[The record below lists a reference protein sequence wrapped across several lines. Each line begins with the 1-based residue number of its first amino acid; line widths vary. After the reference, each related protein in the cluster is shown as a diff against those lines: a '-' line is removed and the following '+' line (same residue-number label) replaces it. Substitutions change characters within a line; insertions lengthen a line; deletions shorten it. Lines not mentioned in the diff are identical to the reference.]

1 MPGGRLPQHRMRKV
15 IANLGWLLL
24 SPTRKIID
32 LRKVRVRDDRV
43 YRADT
48 LRRWN
53 LRLFYGEIVLCA
65 ALMLW
70 FKEEPPTGLNF
81 VGVVLAFY
89 AWSRINEIAYAFYR
103 DPLSQSKESDLTV
116 NDRIRMA
123 MRSYFGLGFNFA
135 VLYYFL
141 PITGL
146 FKVGEQSHL
155 GSFAESVY
163 FSGVTLATLGYGDV
177 VPVYWFSRLLAL
189 YEVFTGILIIAV
201 AVATYVGRT
210 KDEDS

>member
-1 MPGGRLPQHRMRKV
+1 M
-15 IANLGWLLL
+15 LL
-24 SPTRKIID
+24 
-32 LRKVRVRDDRV
+32 
-43 YRADT
+43 
-48 LRRWN
+48 
-53 LRLFYGEIVLCA
+53 
-65 ALMLW
+65 
-70 FKEEPPTGLNF
+70 FKGEPPTGLNF
-81 VGVVLAFY
+81 LGVVLVVY
-89 AWSRINEIAYAFYR
+89 AWSRINEIAYAFYC
-103 DPLSQSKESDLTV
+103 DPLSQSKESNLTV

-146 FKVGEQSHL
+146 FRVGEQSHL
-155 GSFAESVY
+155 GNFAESIY

-177 VPVYWFSRLLAL
+177 VPTYWVSRLLAL

-210 KDEDS
+210 KDED

>member
-1 MPGGRLPQHRMRKV
+1 MPSGRRPEHRMRKV

-24 SPTRKIID
+24 APTRKIID
-32 LRKVRVRDDRV
+32 LRKVRVRDDPM
-43 YRADT
+43 YRGNT

-53 LRLFYGEIVLCA
+53 LRLFYSEIVVCA
-65 ALMLW
+65 ALMLL
-70 FKEEPPTGLNF
+70 FRGEPSSHLNF
-81 VGVVLAFY
+81 SGGVLVLY

-103 DPLSQSKESDLTV
+103 DPLSQSKESDLTA

-163 FSGVTLATLGYGDV
+163 YSGVTLATLGYGDV
-177 VPVYWFSRLLAL
+177 VPTYWVSRLLAL

-210 KDEDS
+210 KDED

>member
-1 MPGGRLPQHRMRKV
+1 MRKV
-15 IANLGWLLL
+15 IANLCWLLL

-32 LRKVRVRDDRV
+32 LRKVRVRDDPV
-43 YRADT
+43 YRGNT

-53 LRLFYGEIVLCA
+53 LRLFYGEIFVCA
-65 ALMLW
+65 ALVLW
-70 FKEEPPTGLNF
+70 FRGAPPTGLNF
-81 VGVVLAFY
+81 LGGVLIVY

-103 DPLSQSKESDLTV
+103 DPLSQSKESALKV

-146 FKVGEQSHL
+146 FRAGEQSHL

-177 VPVYWFSRLLAL
+177 VPTYWVSRLLAL
-189 YEVFTGILIIAV
+189 YEVFAGILIIAV

-210 KDEDS
+210 KDED

>member
-1 MPGGRLPQHRMRKV
+1 MRKV
-15 IANLGWLLL
+15 IANLGWFL

-32 LRKVRVRDDRV
+32 LWKVRVRDDRV
-43 YRADT
+43 YRGKT

-53 LRLFYGEIVLCA
+53 LWLFYVEIVVCA
-65 ALMLW
+65 AFMLL
-70 FKEEPPTGLNF
+70 FRGEPSSHLNF
-81 VGVVLAFY
+81 TEGVLVFY
-89 AWSRINEIAYAFYR
+89 AWSRINEIAYAFYC
-103 DPLSQSKESDLTV
+103 DPLSQSKESDLKV

-146 FKVGEQSHL
+146 FRVGEQSHL

-177 VPVYWFSRLLAL
+177 VPTYWVSRLLAL

-210 KDEDS
+210 KDED

>member
-1 MPGGRLPQHRMRKV
+1 MRKV
-15 IANLGWLLL
+15 ITNLGWFL

-32 LRKVRVRDDRV
+32 LRKVRVRDNRV
-43 YRADT
+43 YRGNT

-53 LRLFYGEIVLCA
+53 LWLFYVEITVCA
-65 ALMLW
+65 TLMLL
-70 FKEEPPTGLNF
+70 FKGEPPTSLNIP
-81 VGVVLAFY
+81 GVVLVAY

-103 DPLSQSKESDLTV
+103 DPLSQSKESNLTV
-116 NDRIRMA
+116 NDRIHMA

-146 FKVGEQSHL
+146 FRVGEQSHL
-155 GSFAESVY
+155 GSFAESIY

-177 VPVYWFSRLLAL
+177 VPTYWVSRLLAL
-189 YEVFTGILIIAV
+189 YEVFAGILIIAV

-210 KDEDS
+210 KDED